1 MKNIL
6 SSLNESEKKR
16 ILEMHYRASGRH
28 YLMEATNADYNVIK
42 TAVDANYKTTLNKY
56 LMAGVSLIEPVDG
69 KPTKIEFIPTNP
81 LGTIASDSIIMGTS
95 TDKTINNPT
104 YNCAAKPDP
113 MFIDTST
120 GKPTTQFWGGD
131 LGNYQ
136 TEYAASIGAP
146 NDEAKRVAR
155 NELTNELGKIGAAA
169 CKAIDALSK
178 GLPNPLIKV
187 TTSPVKPEEKK
198 ALPATKGTGTV
209 ASSNVIGDPPKVVT
223 ADDLKTIGL
232 SAADGPYVTGDA
244 VEQQGSA
251 APYGGYFFWGG
262 SRFECYD
269 PYKAVLVYNFIAPP
283 VHEPQKSAYT
293 AYKTQMIALGK
304 KQCLANA
311 AWYKTAE
318 HIYYDKDSKE
328 IGRGIGP
335 KKQ

>member
-16 ILEMHYRASGRH
+16 ILEMHYKASNRH

-42 TAVDANYKTTLNKY
+42 TSMDATSGETMKTY
-56 LMAGVSLIEPVDG
+56 LMSSVTLQGQDDSG
-69 KPTKIEFIPTNP
+69 KPTQIKFNPTTP
-81 LGTIASDSIIMGTS
+81 LGTIKRMSKATGSNYDVDVLDPIYSCVENVFLERTDSVFEYQKAYAS
-95 TDKTINNPT
+95 
-104 YNCAAKPDP
+104 
-113 MFIDTST
+113 
-120 GKPTTQFWGGD
+120 
-131 LGNYQ
+131 
-136 TEYAASIGAP
+136 SIGAT
-146 NDEAKRVAR
+146 EQTAAATAR
-155 NELTNELGKIGAAA
+155 GTWESELKKIGAAG

-187 TTSPVKPEEKK
+187 TTSPVKQEEKK

-244 VEQQGSA
+244 VEQQGSS

-269 PYKAVLVYNFIAPP
+269 PYKAVLVYNFNAPP
-283 VHEPQKSAYT
+283 YHEPQKSAYT

-304 KQCLANA
+304 KQCLASA
-311 AWYKTAE
+311 AWFKTAE

-335 KKQ
+335 KKLQ

>member
-42 TAVDANYKTTLNKY
+42 TSVDATYKETLNKF
-56 LMAGVSLIEPVDG
+56 LMSSVSLIDPDDNG
-69 KPTKIEFIPTNP
+69 KPTKIQFNP
-81 LGTIASDSIIMGTS
+81 LDPNQILTRYSQIGGQNYDKEIGT
-95 TDKTINNPT
+95 PT
-104 YNCAAKPDP
+104 YKCGGSVNDL
-113 MFIDTST
+113 FVDET
-120 GKPTTQFWGGD
+120 GKPSVTYWDGHMTAQE
-131 LGNYQ
+131 LYSS
-136 TEYAASIGAP
+136 AIGAEG
-146 NDEAKRVAR
+146 DQARAAAR
-155 NELTNELGKIGAAA
+155 NSLTTELGKIGAAA

-187 TTSPVKPEEKK
+187 TTTTKPEEKK
-198 ALPATKGTGTV
+198 PLPATIGTGTV
-209 ASSNVIGDPPKVVT
+209 ASQNVIGDPPKVVT
-223 ADDLKTIGL
+223 ADELKTIGL
-232 SAADGPYVTGDA
+232 SAAEGPDVSGDA
-244 VEQQGSA
+244 VEQQGAA

-262 SRFECYD
+262 ARFECYD
-269 PYKAVLVYNFIAPP
+269 PYKAALVYNFSGPP
-283 VHEPQKSAYT
+283 PYEPWKSAYT

-311 AWYKTAE
+311 TWYKTAE

-335 KKQ
+335 KKLK